1 MQFLL
6 PNQRCGFVSKKKFS
20 LRKRIKSFAY
30 AFAGVRLVFAQ
41 EHNAWIHAVATIC
54 VVVAGFLFRISRLEW
69 IAVVICIAMVIS
81 AEIINSSLER
91 MADFVQPERDDRI
104 KEIKDLGAAAVL
116 VCAIASTIVGI
127 VIFLPKIIAIIS

>member
-6 PNQRCGFVSKKKFS
+6 PNQRCGFVSKDKFS
-20 LRKRIKSFAY
+20 LRKRIKSFTY
-30 AFAGVRLVFAQ
+30 AFAGLRLVFAH

-54 VVVAGFLFRISRLEW
+54 VVVAGFLFRISLLEW
-69 IAVVICIAMVIS
+69 TVVVICIAMVIS

-91 MADFVQPERDDRI
+91 MADFVQPEKDNRI

-116 VCAIASTIVGI
+116 VCAIASIIVGI
-127 VIFLPKIIAIIS
+127 VIFLPKIIAFVS